1 MRCIFVETKINIM
14 TKIRQNNQAD
24 VKLSN
29 LPFIIGGIVV
39 VGITLLT
46 ILTA

>member
-1 MRCIFVETKINIM
+1 MLKQIEIM
-14 TKIRQNNQAD
+14 TKVRQQAD

-29 LPFIIGGIVV
+29 LPFIIGGIIIVA
-39 VGITLLT
+39 ITVLT

>member
-1 MRCIFVETKINIM
+1 M
-14 TKIRQNNQAD
+14 TKIRNQHQAD

-29 LPFIIGGIVV
+29 LPFIIGGVII

>member
-1 MRCIFVETKINIM
+1 M
-14 TKIRQNNQAD
+14 TKIRTNQQAD

-46 ILTA
+46 VITAQKL

>member
-1 MRCIFVETKINIM
+1 MSKQIEIM
-14 TKIRQNNQAD
+14 TKIRNNNQAD

>member
-1 MRCIFVETKINIM
+1 M
-14 TKIRQNNQAD
+14 TKIRQNQQD

-29 LPFIIGGIVV
+29 LPFIIGGIII
-39 VGITLLT
+39 VGIILLT